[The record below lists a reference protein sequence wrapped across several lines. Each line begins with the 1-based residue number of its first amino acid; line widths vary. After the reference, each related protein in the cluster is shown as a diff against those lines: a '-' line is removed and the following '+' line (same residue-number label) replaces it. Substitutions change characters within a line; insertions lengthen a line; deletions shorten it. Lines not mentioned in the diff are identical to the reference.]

1 MAFVEGDGWM
11 YRQRKA
17 DGEGEV
23 DSHQVGMGE
32 LFWRWR
38 ERVVMKENEGLCH
51 LLCAEREAE
60 RTSLAKN
67 SRGDPR

>member
-1 MAFVEGDGWM
+1 MH
-11 YRQRKA
+11 RQRKA

-23 DSHQVGMGE
+23 DSHQVGMGG
-32 LFWRWR
+32 LFWRERGR
-38 ERVVMKENEGLCH
+38 EVMKEKEGPCH

>member
-1 MAFVEGDGWM
+1 MWREMDGCIGRERPTEREKWTAIKWAWVNCFGDG
-11 YRQRKA
+11 
-17 DGEGEV
+17 E
-23 DSHQVGMGE
+23 
-32 LFWRWR
+32 R

>member
-38 ERVVMKENEGLCH
+38 ERESGY
-51 LLCAEREAE
+51 ERE
-60 RTSLAKN
+60 RGPLPPSLC
-67 SRGDPR
+67 